1 MENQES
7 RLVAPSEAL
16 QKEFVLAS
24 APTITP
30 DKSVLQGTFHGF
42 VIGEIGLLLPKE
54 KISEVLESINSCRLP
69 NTSAV
74 LYGMANLRGKIVP
87 LFDLHRLLG
96 IEPAQ
101 QRMFLVIGDGGN
113 AVGVLLDQLPRRVVI
128 AAPDKLPI
136 IPPLPPALRPFARG
150 AYDAQGVWLD
160 WDLAGFFESLQ
171 EQVGQ

>member
-1 MENQES
+1 MENQDS
-7 RLVAPSEAL
+7 RLVIPSEAL

-24 APTITP
+24 APSVTP
-30 DKSVLQGTFHGF
+30 DTSVLQGTFHGF

-54 KISEVLESINSCRLP
+54 EISEVLESINSCRLP

-96 IEPAQ
+96 VEPAP
-101 QRMFLVIGDGGN
+101 QRMFLVIGDGGD
-113 AVGVLLDQLPRRVVI
+113 AAGVLLDRLPRRVVI
-128 AAPDKLPI
+128 AATDKLPM
-136 IPPLPPALRPFARG
+136 IPPLPPSLRPFARG
-150 AYDAQGVWLD
+150 AYDVDGVWLD

-171 EQVGQ
+171 GQIS

>member
-24 APTITP
+24 AATVTP
-30 DKSVLQGTFHGF
+30 DVSVLRGTFHGF
-42 VIGEIGLLLPKE
+42 FIGEIGLLLPKE
-54 KISEVLESINSCRLP
+54 EISEVLENINSCRVP

-96 IEPAQ
+96 IEPAP
-101 QRMFLVIGDGGN
+101 QRMFLVIGDGGD
-113 AVGVLLDQLPRRVVI
+113 AAGVLLDRLPRRVVI
-128 AAPDKLPI
+128 VASDKLPM
-136 IPPLPPALRPFARG
+136 IPPLPAALRPFARG
-150 AYDAQGVWLD
+150 AYDVQGVWLD
-160 WDLAGFFESLQ
+160 WDIAGFFDSLQ
-171 EQVGQ
+171 VQIG